1 MRPFRKVL
9 LCVLPVTLGLAAG
22 PAAAGLKP
30 DPPPKP
36 VPPPPP
42 AVIPAPPPPVR
53 PQPAPPPPPPP
64 PVEQQSSVDTAA
76 QRAAE
81 AQARRAQIRAARLQ
95 AKRAKIRKARAKAR
109 AARMAAHARAEQ
121 RRERNAR
128 GVPAAAPVAVARA
141 RSPLAADF
149 RAESRLTRVL
159 PFAIVLMSLA
169 LLLFSLA
176 AIPARAVRWSWA
188 ERALDHRRENLA
200 FMGLAALLA
209 LAALFLAG

>member
-9 LCVLPVTLGLAAG
+9 LCVLPVILGLTAG
-22 PAAAGLKP
+22 SAAAGLKP

-42 AVIPAPPPPVR
+42 AVAPQPPPPPPAL

-64 PVEQQSSVDTAA
+64 VQQGTSVDTAA

-81 AQARRAQIRAARLQ
+81 AQARIRAARLQ
-95 AKRAKIRKARAKAR
+95 AKRAKIRKAQAKAR
-109 AARMAAHARAEQ
+109 AARVAAHARAEQ
-121 RRERNAR
+121 RRERSAL
-128 GVPAAAPVAVARA
+128 GVPAAAPVALERA
-141 RSPLAADF
+141 RNPLAAQF
-149 RAESRLTRVL
+149 RAESRLARVL
-159 PFAIVLMSLA
+159 PFAIVLMGLA

-176 AIPARAVRWSWA
+176 AIPARAVPWSWA

-200 FMGLAALLA
+200 FMGIAALLA
-209 LAALFLAG
+209 LVALFVAG